1 MRLPIYM
8 DCHATTPVD
17 PRVFD
22 AMLPYFS
29 THFGNAAS
37 RTHSFGWAAEAA
49 VDAAR
54 EQAATLLGGAAREIT
69 FTSGATESNHLA
81 LRGAALAGRAR
92 GGDHVVT
99 TAIEHKAVL
108 DTCRRLEREG
118 FRLTVV
124 PVQPDGLVDVERVLA
139 AIEPR
144 TVVVSVMAAN
154 NEIGTLQPIAAIG
167 HACRERGVA
176 FHTDAAQA
184 VGKIPLDVEAMCID
198 LLSFSAHKMYGP
210 KGIGALYVRRRVRL
224 EPLSDGGGQER
235 GVRSGTVNVP
245 GAVGLGAACALA
257 RDEMHAEAPRLAAL
271 RDRLLEGIRAAIE
284 DVSVQ
289 GTMTARLPHNLNVA
303 FAGVQGES
311 LLMLMNDV
319 AVSPG
324 AACDSAH
331 SEPSHVARA
340 IGLPDDLAR
349 SSLRFGLGRFTT
361 AEEIEYAIDK
371 VVRSVRR
378 LRGESPL
385 YAGTP
390 AAREEST

>member
-1 MRLPIYM
+1 VQLPIYM
-8 DCHATTPVD
+8 DCHATTPLD

-22 AMLPYFS
+22 AMRPYWEDR
-29 THFGNAAS
+29 FGNAAS

-49 VDAAR
+49 LDAAR
-54 EQAATLLGGAAREIT
+54 AEVAALVGAQPREIV
-69 FTSGATESNHLA
+69 FTSGTTESNHIA
-81 LRGAALAGRAR
+81 LRGAALAGRPR
-92 GGDHVVT
+92 GDHIVT

-108 DTCRRLEREG
+108 DTCRRLAREG

-124 PVQPDGLVDVERVLA
+124 PVRPDGIVDVEAVLA

-144 TVVVSVMAAN
+144 TLVVSVMAAN

-167 HACRERGVA
+167 AACRERGVL

-184 VGKIPLDVEAMCID
+184 AGKIPIDVEAMGVD
-198 LLSFSAHKMYGP
+198 LLSFSAHKLYGP

-224 EPLSDGGGQER
+224 EPTSDGGGQER
-235 GVRSGTVNVP
+235 GLRSGTVNVP
-245 GAVGLGAACALA
+245 GAVGLGAACTLA
-257 RDEMHAEAPRLAAL
+257 AAHMPTEAPRLAAL
-271 RDRLLEGIRAAIE
+271 RDRLLAGIRAGLD

-289 GTMTARLPHNLNVA
+289 GSLAARLPHNLNVA

-324 AACDSAH
+324 AACDSANA
-331 SEPSHVARA
+331 EPSHVARA

-361 AEEIEYAIDK
+361 AEEVEYAIGK
-371 VVRSVRR
+371 VVGSVRK
-378 LRGESPL
+378 LRCESPL
-385 YAGTP
+385 YAGAP
-390 AAREEST
+390 AEPRESA